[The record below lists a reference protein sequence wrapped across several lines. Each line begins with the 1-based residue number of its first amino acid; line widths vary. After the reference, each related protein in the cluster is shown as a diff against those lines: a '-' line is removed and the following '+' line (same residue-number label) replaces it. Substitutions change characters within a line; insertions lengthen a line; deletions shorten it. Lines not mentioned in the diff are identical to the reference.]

1 MHHVM
6 FATCGVT
13 VATSINE
20 NYKINPSSL
29 LSLSLVCNFAKLDL
43 SIILT
48 GIHVYNNNIVHF
60 LNFWQLAHL
69 AKLRRSG
76 VTIDGSEIVGLLG
89 GSATVDAGN
98 IQQLLPGSLHGL
110 QRTGVARP
118 TPSTVVG
125 SCSIHPRTEQKL
137 KLNLRVHNS
146 IIKRNVY
153 IHQGTRL

>member
-13 VATSINE
+13 VAMSINE

-29 LSLSLVCNFAKLDL
+29 LSPSLVCNLAKLDL

-48 GIHVYNNNIVHF
+48 GIHAYNNIIVHF

-69 AKLRRSG
+69 AKLRRSR
-76 VTIDGSEIVGLLG
+76 VTVDGSEIVGLLG

-98 IQQLLPGSLHGL
+98 VEQLLPGTLHGL

-118 TPSTVVG
+118 TPRTVVG
-125 SCSIHPRTEQKL
+125 SCSIYTHVQ
-137 KLNLRVHNS
+137 N
-146 IIKRNVY
+146 RN
-153 IHQGTRL
+153 